1 MVDMDIMERD
11 LLKLMLS
18 QDTSEATVAMVT
30 AVDMAMEAMDMD
42 VDTMA
47 RGRLKLK
54 LLLKLMLSQDTSE
67 TMVAMDIAV
76 DMAMEATVMDVDMEV
91 MDMDVDTMERGKLK
105 LSPDIL
111 EDMVVMVVDMDMVVT
126 DMVDMVITVKFLQQ
140 YSSLPKDPK
149 YE

>member
-1 MVDMDIMERD
+1 
-11 LLKLMLS
+11 
-18 QDTSEATVAMVT
+18 
-30 AVDMAMEAMDMD
+30 MEAMDMD

-67 TMVAMDIAV
+67 AMAAMVTAV
-76 DMAMEATVMDVDMEV
+76 DTAMEA

-105 LSPDIL
+105 LSQDIS

-140 YSSLPKDPK
+140 FSSLPKDPK

>member
-67 TMVAMDIAV
+67 AMVAMDIAV
-76 DMAMEATVMDVDMEV
+76 DMAMEA
-91 MDMDVDTMERGKLK
+91 MDMDVDTMERGRLK

-111 EDMVVMVVDMDMVVT
+111 EDTVVMVVDMDM
-126 DMVDMVITVKFLQQ
+126 
-140 YSSLPKDPK
+140 
-149 YE
+149 